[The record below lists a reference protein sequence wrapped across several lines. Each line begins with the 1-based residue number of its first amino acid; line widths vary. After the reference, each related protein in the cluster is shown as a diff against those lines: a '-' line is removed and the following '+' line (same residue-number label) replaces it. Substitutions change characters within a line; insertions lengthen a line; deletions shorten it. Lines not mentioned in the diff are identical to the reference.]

1 MTSLLAIGGILIFK
15 RWKRIQE
22 EEPYY
27 GRLRGSDRVFVKSLV
42 EYVSEHI
49 EEADL
54 DVQKVANA
62 LNVSR
67 SRLFEKT
74 KSILGTSPAAII
86 RDIRF
91 KRATDLIRSGEHSLS
106 EVAYMSG
113 FNDTHYFSTAF
124 RQRFGMTPGEYRK
137 RL

>member
-1 MTSLLAIGGILIFK
+1 M
-15 RWKRIQE
+15 QE

-27 GRLRGSDRVFVKSLV
+27 GRLRGADRAFVKGLV
-42 EYVSEHI
+42 EYITAHI
-49 EEADL
+49 DETDL
-54 DVQKVANA
+54 DVQRVANA

-74 KSILGTSPAAII
+74 KAILGTSPAAII

-91 KRATDLIRSGEHSLS
+91 KRATDLIRGGEHSLS

-124 RQRFGMTPGEYRK
+124 RQRFGITPGEYKK